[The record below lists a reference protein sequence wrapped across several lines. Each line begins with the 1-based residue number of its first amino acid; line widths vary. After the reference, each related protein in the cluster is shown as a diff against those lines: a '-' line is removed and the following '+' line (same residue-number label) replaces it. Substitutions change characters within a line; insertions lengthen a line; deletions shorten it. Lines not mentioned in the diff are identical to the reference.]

1 MPMNRADYPK
11 NWEEISLNVRQAAG
25 WKCQQCGIRQGA
37 LTAKAARTFRCTA
50 KVVLTVAHLGE
61 TKHNK
66 HDVSNLAALCQSCHL
81 AEDRTDHNKAAAET
95 RRHRKID
102 PKQTTFGGDV

>member
-11 NWEEISLNVRQAAG
+11 NWEEISLKVRRDAG
-25 WKCQQCGIRQGA
+25 WKCHQCGIRQGA
-37 LTAKAARTFRCTA
+37 LTAKAARTFRGTA

-81 AEDRTDHNKAAAET
+81 AEDRTDHNKAAADT
-95 RRHRKID
+95 RRLRKID
-102 PKQTTFGGDV
+102 PKQTTFL